1 VAANHY
7 LPEITQPE
15 AERILWERGVV
26 LIPTGSVEQHGP
38 HLPCGTDTFAAL
50 AVGRAVAPRVRG
62 LLVPFGPLGVAPV
75 HLGFAGTLSL
85 KPETFMRLF
94 RDVCLSL
101 TRHGADKVV
110 VLNWHEGN
118 TPALRTVAGELQA
131 EGRARFLIVQVA
143 TLAWELFGRQ
153 TGLTHGGVI
162 DTLAMLAHEPALVH
176 LERAVN
182 PSPPDAAPAGDAERQ
197 GRAAAY
203 TLIADIREIAPTGWS
218 GDLAGVTAEKGRALL
233 AQVADA
239 VVKQVEAVFG
249 R

>member
-1 VAANHY
+1 MAANHY

-15 AERILWERGVV
+15 AERILWERGLV

-38 HLPCGTDTFAAL
+38 HLPCGTDALAAL

-62 LLVPFGPLGVAPV
+62 LLVPLGPLGIAPV

-85 KPETFMRLF
+85 KAETFMRLF

-110 VLNWHEGN
+110 VLNWHGGN
-118 TPALRTVAGELQA
+118 TPALGTVAGELQA
-131 EGRARFLIVQVA
+131 EGRARFLLIQVPQ
-143 TLAWELFGRQ
+143 LAGEVLGDPA
-153 TGLTHGGVI
+153 GLSHGGVV
-162 DTLAMLAHEPALVH
+162 DTLAMLAHDPALVH
-176 LERAVN
+176 PERAVN
-182 PSPPDAAPAGDAERQ
+182 PSPPDAGAPSDARPQ
-197 GRAAAY
+197 GRGASRA
-203 TLIADIREIAPTGWS
+203 LIADIREILPTGWS
-218 GDLAGVTAEKGRALL
+218 GDLAGVTVEKGQALL

-249 R
+249 V